1 MMKIRRKKRIV
12 LALGAGSARG
22 LAHIGVLKA
31 LKEAGIPIDAIAGV
45 SFGAIIGSLYSIY
58 RDINEVEHRIRDYM
72 NSPFFKDAQKE
83 IKSMENES
91 AHSFF
96 ERIQAT
102 FKKGYFYTKAVNNLS
117 ILTQESFVMNMSAL
131 VGDKSFADMKIPFKC
146 QAIDLITGDP
156 IVFSDGNLCGSLQA
170 SSAIPGYFPPISMR
184 DMLLVDGG
192 VGEMMPVHLAK
203 TFDPDYIIGV
213 NVRKAVEPL
222 TDPDN
227 DLTNAFD
234 VVLRSYDI
242 TREFMDVYLSRELNC
257 IITPEIHF
265 QHWYD
270 FDHIDYF
277 VTQGYEAGKTHV
289 DKIKKDIYWLY

>member
-1 MMKIRRKKRIV
+1 MKIRRKRKIV

-31 LKEAGIPIDAIAGV
+31 LKEARIPIDAIAGV

-58 RDINEVEHRIRDYM
+58 RDINEVEQRVREYM
-72 NSPFFKDAQKE
+72 DSPFFKDAQKE
-83 IKSMENES
+83 IKSMERES

-117 ILTQESFVMNMSAL
+117 ILTQETFVMNMSIL

-146 QAIDLITGDP
+146 QAIDLVTGDP
-156 IVFSDGNLCGSLQA
+156 IVFSDGNLCGALQA
-170 SSAIPGYFPPISMR
+170 SSAIPGYFPPISMH

-192 VGEMMPVHLAK
+192 VAEMLPVHLAK
-203 TFDPDYIIGV
+203 TFHPDYIIGV
-213 NVRKAVEPL
+213 NVRKGIEPL

-227 DLTNAFD
+227 ELKNTFD
-234 VVLRSYDI
+234 VVFRSYDI
-242 TREFMDVYLSRELNC
+242 TRDFMDIYLCNDLDC
-257 IITPEIHF
+257 VITPEIHS

-270 FDHIDYF
+270 FDRIDYF
-277 VTQGYEAGKTHV
+277 VEQGYKAGKARI
-289 DKIKKDIYWLY
+289 DEIKRDIYWIY

>member
-1 MMKIRRKKRIV
+1 MKIRRKRKIV

-22 LAHIGVLKA
+22 LSHIGVLKA
-31 LKEAGIPIDAIAGV
+31 LKEARIPIDAIAGV

-58 RDINEVEHRIRDYM
+58 RDIDEVEMRVREYM
-72 NSPFFKDAQKE
+72 DSPFFKDAQKE
-83 IKSMENES
+83 IKSMERES

-117 ILTQESFVMNMSAL
+117 ILTQETFVMNMNIL
-131 VGDKSFADMKIPFKC
+131 VGDKSFEDMLIPFKC

-156 IVFSDGNLCGSLQA
+156 IVFSEGSLCGALQA
-170 SSAIPGYFPPISMR
+170 SSAIPGYFPPISMH

-192 VGEMMPVHLAK
+192 VAEMVPVHLAK
-203 TFDPDYIIGV
+203 TFHPDYIIGV
-213 NVRKAVEPL
+213 NVRKGIEPL

-227 DLTNAFD
+227 ELKNTFD
-234 VVLRSYDI
+234 VIFRSYDI
-242 TREFMDVYLSRELNC
+242 TRDFMDIYLCQNLDC
-257 IITPEIHF
+257 VITPEIHS

-270 FDHIDYF
+270 FDRIDYF
-277 VTQGYEAGKTHV
+277 VEQGYKAGVSKIEE
-289 DKIKKDIYWLY
+289 IKKDIYWLY